1 MRCGV
6 IGTGLGGLLSAL
18 GLLRAGHEV
27 TAFEALSYPG
37 GRFTNRPCKGFQ
49 ISTGALHMI
58 PHGERGPLGRLL
70 KAFGAGVEITPS
82 RPNGLFRIDGRDY
95 AFGELPGLLP
105 LKEKARFAGLL
116 AAQRIDEGDER
127 PYREWLSRWTSSPLI
142 HDITDSFCG
151 WTMSVDASGVSSRE
165 FMAMTRN
172 IDRLMGPGIPMGGCK
187 GVTDALVEEIEGLG
201 GEIRYRDRVNGILVR
216 DGAVEGLLAQERHP
230 FDLVVSDIGP
240 KATLGLCPG
249 LPPEYRE
256 RVEGLKEAAGIKI
269 SVACR
274 RPMLGHT
281 GVLFTP
287 QAERI
292 DGLNE
297 VTNADPSLAPDG
309 MHLLM
314 SHQTLP
320 PGRDMKEEIRL
331 GLEDLRR
338 LFSGF
343 EKDCEVLAVQ
353 CYRGEWPVNR
363 AVSGMVLGPE
373 TPLKGLYLVGDG
385 IKPQGWM
392 ETDGVAAG
400 VEVALEKID
409 HGGLGRAL

>member
-6 IGTGLGGLLSAL
+6 IGTGLGGLLSSL

-27 TAFEALSYPG
+27 TAFEVLPYPG
-37 GRFTNRPCKGFQ
+37 GRFTNRTYKGFQ
-49 ISTGALHMI
+49 VSTGALHMI
-58 PHGERGPLGRLL
+58 PHGGRGPLGRLL
-70 KAFGAGVEITPS
+70 KAFGAGVEIVPS
-82 RPNGLFRIDGRDY
+82 RPEGLFRIGGRDY
-95 AFGELPGLLP
+95 TSRELPGLFP
-105 LKEKARFAGLL
+105 LKEKARL
-116 AAQRIDEGDER
+116 ATVLTAQRIGEGDGR

-142 HDITDSFCG
+142 HDIVDSFCG
-151 WTMSVDASGVSSRE
+151 WALSVDASGVSSKE

-172 IDRLMGPGIPMGGCK
+172 IDKLMGPGVPMGGCK
-187 GVTDALVEEIEGLG
+187 GVTDALVDGIESLG
-201 GEIRYRDRVNGILVR
+201 GEIRYRDKVKGILVR
-216 DGAVEGLLAQERHP
+216 DGAVEGLLAKERHP

-240 KATLGLCPG
+240 KATLRLCPG
-249 LPPEYRE
+249 LPQEYCGLVGGLRE
-256 RVEGLKEAAGIKI
+256 AFGIKI

-314 SHQTLP
+314 SHQALL
-320 PGRDMKEEIRL
+320 PGRDIKDEIKL
-331 GLEDLRR
+331 GMEDLKR
-338 LFSGF
+338 LFQGF
-343 EKDCEVLAVQ
+343 KEHCEVLMVQ

-363 AVSGMVLGPE
+363 AVSGMTMDPG
-373 TPLKGLYLVGDG
+373 TPVKGLYLVGDG
-385 IKPQGWM
+385 VKPQGWM
-392 ETDGVAAG
+392 ETEGVAAG
-400 VEVALEKID
+400 VEIALERIA
-409 HGGLGRAL
+409 HGDLDRAL